1 MKKFVCCF
9 CHYQAACFKVTQMVT
24 FVIVPVLTKENFC
37 ARETQN
43 VSVVLSGKIQGLL
56 EEWRLESTSIL
67 GRYCSTAPVQ
77 CIAHQLYVYYT
88 TFYCFRSGWS
98 QPMSSSRGAEAASSA
113 PSMCSL
119 QLIVQ
124 KTSTP
129 PAFKCWWANTMSE
142 TRRRTEERSPSL
154 MTTPTTITQRRIST
168 FRF

>member
-1 MKKFVCCF
+1 
-9 CHYQAACFKVTQMVT
+9 MVT
-24 FVIVPVLTKENFC
+24 CVIVPVLTIDNFC

-77 CIAHQLYVYYT
+77 CTAHQLYVYYT

-113 PSMCSL
+113 PNTCSL

-129 PAFKCWWANTMSE
+129 PALKCWWANTMSE
-142 TRRRTEERSPSL
+142 TRRRTEKQSPPSPIIPTLIGTKNNMICRS
-154 MTTPTTITQRRIST
+154 
-168 FRF
+168 